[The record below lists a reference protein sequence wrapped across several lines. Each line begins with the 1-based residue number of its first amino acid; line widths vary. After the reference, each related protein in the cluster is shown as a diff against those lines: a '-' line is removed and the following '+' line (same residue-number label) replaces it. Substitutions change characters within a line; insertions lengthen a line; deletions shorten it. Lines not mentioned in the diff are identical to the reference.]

1 MQEEQNACS
10 GQQHPALLDD
20 DDDDDD
26 VEDGGDDDHDV
37 DVFSQEEQPARG
49 GQQHPA
55 LRLRQPSSLSQHRH
69 QQAEVCVNL
78 CLFKTKNVSNCSS

>member
-1 MQEEQNACS
+1 MQEEQLAC
-10 GQQHPALLDD
+10 GVQQHLALL
-20 DDDDDD
+20 DDDD

-37 DVFSQEEQPARG
+37 DVLSQEEQPARG

-78 CLFKTKNVSNCSS
+78 CLFKTKNVSNCSL

>member
-1 MQEEQNACS
+1 MVWWATG
-10 GQQHPALLDD
+10 GQRWWYDCPYLCPT
-20 DDDDDD
+20 DD

-55 LRLRQPSSLSQHRH
+55 IRLRQPPSLSQHRH

-78 CLFKTKNVSNCSS
+78 CLFKTKNVSNYST

>member
-1 MQEEQNACS
+1 MPPVGRLWPS
-10 GQQHPALLDD
+10 DDYVDD
-20 DDDDDD
+20 DDDED

-37 DVFSQEEQPARG
+37 YVLSQEEQPARG

-69 QQAEVCVNL
+69 QQAEVGVNI
-78 CLFKTKNVSNCSS
+78 CLFKTKRVKLLFMRAK